1 MAIDVTIEK
10 LLELIMQVLPI
21 LKPSQYDQ
29 IVAEINTQRKVR
41 EEKVA
46 KFKKAIAEMDVA
58 VLNSLIDELLG

>member
-21 LKPSQYDQ
+21 LNPSQYDQ